1 MGKLGV
7 FSYPEIPLDEAIGI
21 IQAVAT
27 RMKGQVSRRGV
38 AVALNQSEASG
49 WLSHKLAA
57 LHDFGLVE
65 GRGEGRL
72 TALAQRLAFPTDDR
86 EMARAK
92 GEAYRSV
99 ALFRLLEG
107 RFQGEA
113 PDQAA
118 LTVAL
123 EEITESP
130 RHQVVKKVGLIRSH
144 LSEAAAL
151 RRRPSTAEV
160 AERLTQT
167 LAKEGIAPAEGRL
180 RAQPEAPRERPVP
193 REPSTTFAAEA
204 QPRSRD
210 VGEPAKT
217 PSPLEITVGEMRMV
231 IPRSV
236 SDETLDM
243 AIGLMQSLK
252 RR

>member
-1 MGKLGV
+1 MGKLGS
-7 FSYPEIPLDEAIGI
+7 FSYPEISLEEAIGI
-21 IQAVAT
+21 VKAVAT

-72 TALAQRLAFPTDDR
+72 TPLAQRLAFPTDDR

-92 GEAYRSV
+92 GEAYRNV

-144 LSEAAAL
+144 LADAAAL

-167 LAKEGIAPAEGRL
+167 LAKEGVAPAEGRP
-180 RAQPEAPRERPVP
+180 RVAPEGPQERPTP
-193 REPSTTFAAEA
+193 REPSATFAAEA

-210 VGEPAKT
+210 LGGPVKT
-217 PSPLEITVGEMRMV
+217 PPNLEIKVGEMRMV
-231 IPRSV
+231 APL

-243 AIGLMQSLK
+243 AIGLLQGMK

>member
-21 IQAVAT
+21 VQAVAT

-72 TALAQRLAFPTDDR
+72 TPLAQRLAFPTDDR
-86 EMARAK
+86 ELARAK
-92 GEAYRSV
+92 GEAYRNV

-113 PDQAA
+113 PDQGA

-130 RHQVVKKVGLIRSH
+130 RHQVVKKVALIRSH
-144 LSEAAAL
+144 LADAAAL

-167 LAKEGIAPAEGRL
+167 LAKEGIASAEGRL
-180 RAQPEAPRERPVP
+180 RAPPEGPRERPTP
-193 REPSTTFAAEA
+193 REPSSTSAAEA
-204 QPRSRD
+204 QPGSRD
-210 VGEPAKT
+210 PRETARV
-217 PSPLEITVGEMRMV
+217 PLILEVTVGEMRMAG
-231 IPRSV
+231 PL
-236 SDETLDM
+236 SDETLDR
-243 AIGLMQSLK
+243 AINLLQGLK